1 MDQNST
7 RIIYI
12 LTRWSKI
19 AAHLPGRTD
28 NEIKNQWNTRIK
40 KRLKLLGLDPVTHK
54 PINGNHEEQ
63 VVTVDKKTDDQHEI
77 KHSKLTV
84 TRSST
89 EQEIDDNVMEE
100 IRRTDDDDVKTQEVL
115 NIDYQVLWGNNLNNV
130 VASGS
135 CSASSF
141 SWEKSNNYNPSS
153 VLSNDQSNSFQQW
166 IDNVNVDSLL
176 SWDYCFNQQED
187 NLFLHL
193 D

>member
-1 MDQNST
+1 M
-7 RIIYI
+7 
-12 LTRWSKI
+12 
-19 AAHLPGRTD
+19 
-28 NEIKNQWNTRIK
+28 
-40 KRLKLLGLDPVTHK
+40 THK

-77 KHSKLTV
+77 KHSKLNV
-84 TRSST
+84 TSSST

-100 IRRTDDDDVKTQEVL
+100 IRRTDDDVKTQQVL
-115 NIDYQVLWGNNLNNV
+115 NIDYQLLWGNNLNNV

-153 VLSNDQSNSFQQW
+153 LSNDQSNSFQQW

>member
-63 VVTVDKKTDDQHEI
+63 VVTDDKKTDDQHEV
-77 KHSKLTV
+77 KHSKLTA
-84 TRSST
+84 TSSST

-100 IRRTDDDDVKTQEVL
+100 IRRTDDDVKTQQVL

-153 VLSNDQSNSFQQW
+153 LSNDQSNSFQQW

>member
-77 KHSKLTV
+77 KHSKLNV
-84 TRSST
+84 TSSST

-100 IRRTDDDDVKTQEVL
+100 IRRTDDDVKTQQVL
-115 NIDYQVLWGNNLNNV
+115 NIDYQLLWGNNLNNV

-153 VLSNDQSNSFQQW
+153 LSNDQSNSFQQW

>member
-63 VVTVDKKTDDQHEI
+63 VVTDDKKTDDQHEI

-84 TRSST
+84 TSSST

-100 IRRTDDDDVKTQEVL
+100 IRRTDDDEKTQQVL

-153 VLSNDQSNSFQQW
+153 LSNDQSSSFQQW

>member
-77 KHSKLTV
+77 KHSKLNV
-84 TRSST
+84 TSSST

-100 IRRTDDDDVKTQEVL
+100 IRRTDDDEKTQQVL

-153 VLSNDQSNSFQQW
+153 LSNDQSNSFQQW

>member
-84 TRSST
+84 TSSSM

-100 IRRTDDDDVKTQEVL
+100 IRRTDDDVKTQQVL
-115 NIDYQVLWGNNLNNV
+115 NIDYQLLWGNNLNNV

-153 VLSNDQSNSFQQW
+153 LSNDQSNSFQQW

>member
-63 VVTVDKKTDDQHEI
+63 VVTDDKKTDDQHEI

-84 TRSST
+84 TSSST

-100 IRRTDDDDVKTQEVL
+100 IRRTDGDVKTQQVL

-153 VLSNDQSNSFQQW
+153 LSNDQSSSFQQW

>member
-1 MDQNST
+1 M
-7 RIIYI
+7 
-12 LTRWSKI
+12 
-19 AAHLPGRTD
+19 
-28 NEIKNQWNTRIK
+28 
-40 KRLKLLGLDPVTHK
+40 THK

-63 VVTVDKKTDDQHEI
+63 VVTFDQHET

-84 TRSST
+84 TSSST

-100 IRRTDDDDVKTQEVL
+100 IRRTDDDVKTQQVL

-153 VLSNDQSNSFQQW
+153 LSNDQSNSFQQW

-176 SWDYCFNQQED
+176 SWDYCFNKQED

>member
-84 TRSST
+84 TSSSM

-100 IRRTDDDDVKTQEVL
+100 IRRTDDDVKTQQVL
-115 NIDYQVLWGNNLNNV
+115 NIDYQLLWGNNLNNV

-153 VLSNDQSNSFQQW
+153 LSNDQSNSFQQW

-187 NLFLHL
+187 NLFLRL